1 MNVYSYV
8 PNGKKSVG
16 VEESSLIEMA
26 FFAVYSFIPHFK
38 YLKFINFILLSPGY
52 ITHQCNSLCADS
64 DQNQFTPSDIKG

>member
-38 YLKFINFILLSPGY
+38 YLKFINFILLSLPGILPTNVTLY
-52 ITHQCNSLCADS
+52 VPTVTKINLLLA
-64 DQNQFTPSDIKG
+64 I